1 MAAGKRKRG
10 GSTAK
15 KREAMSK
22 FGARVEPNDEKP
34 GFDHGVGM
42 LGAAKFPI
50 EGKHDLKMVKGSKAH
65 AKVTK
70 RKKKVA

>member
-1 MAAGKRKRG
+1 MAGKRKRG
-10 GSTAK
+10 NTSVK

-22 FGARVEPNDEKP
+22 FGTRVEPNDQKP

-50 EGKHDLKMVKGSKAH
+50 KGAHPLKMVKGAKAPK
-65 AKVTK
+65 KVVK
-70 RKKKVA
+70 RKKAA